1 MAIKVETN
9 GLWSAWRQ
17 RWWRLAEKRQDFVK

>member
-1 MAIKVETN
+1 MAIKAETN

-17 RWWRLAEKRQDFVK
+17 WWWRLAEKR